1 MKVDVTIF
9 IFILPILLLVH
20 AIFSQYTKKIKY
32 SMIGLSLVNLITV
45 CALYVMQVKNV
56 VNSNITL
63 ILSIIWDITGWL
75 LLGLM
80 LLSAFSTWK
89 KIVKLVKDNRK
100 NP

>member
-1 MKVDVTIF
+1 
-9 IFILPILLLVH
+9 
-20 AIFSQYTKKIKY
+20 
-32 SMIGLSLVNLITV
+32 MIGLSLVNLITV